1 MDLVDTAFGVHIGLG
16 RIPTT
21 SEDTAFHFSVE
32 ENMFDACQ
40 DLSRVVIDGMNGSLS
55 EPAGTGASHN
65 QAVVLFRGK
74 EVVTDPLPMT
84 MSRVQDVTRTAS
96 DAITVSYG
104 DAREGAAAG
113 VTHTYDVGYH
123 VGEDGS
129 VEVEDVG
136 DEPLP
141 DEPFTRIDLRA
152 GPMAG
157 HASVNPMGNAHGT
170 PYAEELED
178 GNYVVPVS
186 DDLELQ
192 CVFDRAG
199 TDMTCRGQGEH
210 DWVDHRD
217 TAFTEFQL
225 GYMPATV
232 RPSLDDW
239 AEVEPTHTLS
249 EDSMT
254 LVGST
259 VVDLTE
265 DGKAYFRSG
274 ESEMWITPDDYGPG
288 EARWF
293 EDMPTSSGGTCGP
306 VDSGEFPALPD
317 HDVVVDEGSVD
328 CDEALEVFEEYLAT
342 PPDADHG
349 NANIREFGDWTC
361 AMPTARSSQ
370 ETNTAASCT
379 NNTDSTSVKI
389 PAES

>member
-40 DLSRVVIDGMNGSLS
+40 DLSWVVIDGMNGSLS

-74 EVVTDPLPMT
+74 DLVTDPLPMT

-96 DAITVSYG
+96 GAITLSYG

-141 DEPFTRIDLRA
+141 DGPFTRIDLLA
-152 GPMAG
+152 EPIAG
-157 HASVNPMGNAHGT
+157 HPSVNPMGNARGT
-170 PYAEELED
+170 PYAEEL
-178 GNYVVPVS
+178 
-186 DDLELQ
+186 
-192 CVFDRAG
+192 
-199 TDMTCRGQGEH
+199 
-210 DWVDHRD
+210 
-217 TAFTEFQL
+217 
-225 GYMPATV
+225 
-232 RPSLDDW
+232 
-239 AEVEPTHTLS
+239 
-249 EDSMT
+249 
-254 LVGST
+254 
-259 VVDLTE
+259 E

-293 EDMPTSSGGTCGP
+293 EDMPTSSGGTYGP

-328 CDEALEVFEEYLAT
+328 CDQALKVFEEYLAT

-349 NANIREFGDWTC
+349 NANIREFGDWHC
-361 AMPTARSSQ
+361 SMPTARTSQ